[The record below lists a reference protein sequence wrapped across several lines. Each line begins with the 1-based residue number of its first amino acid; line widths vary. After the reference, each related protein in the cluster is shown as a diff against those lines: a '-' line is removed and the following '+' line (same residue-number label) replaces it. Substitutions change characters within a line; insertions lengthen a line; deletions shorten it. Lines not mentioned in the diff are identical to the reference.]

1 MNIIYRDIFR
11 AIHEGKWLAIEY
23 RNKDEKITRYWMGIG
38 DIDIKNKRMSG
49 DGLHTGEYKL
59 CELKPHIDRILSA
72 KVVEGSYYPV
82 NEKLVNDIYINP
94 HKYKFIFDNIVNLK
108 ILNYLEMC
116 NRMDNVPYYSDFEL
130 IHYMDGD
137 SFNGENYPLSDMQF
151 KEIVKNFQYKTKN
164 DNHANRKLAMQQL
177 GMNVLS
183 INTKRGLYVLAY
195 RKLQLDVKRRAL
207 RPDDEIT
214 VCVEY
219 TINGEKE
226 SVRKFLDA
234 DDFELLKDFEKNQ
247 EKIKDCIAKSNSNI
261 SVDDMPYMIGLG
273 MDVVIDLH
281 SEYQAIL
288 DMYENNKVTIPIK
301 AFFGD
306 LLDRPRR
313 YKAYPITLIDKRIN
327 LDQLLAINNGMKNPV
342 TYIQ

>member
-1 MNIIYRDIFR
+1 
-11 AIHEGKWLAIEY
+11 
-23 RNKDEKITRYWMGIG
+23 
-38 DIDIKNKRMSG
+38 
-49 DGLHTGEYKL
+49 
-59 CELKPHIDRILSA
+59 
-72 KVVEGSYYPV
+72 
-82 NEKLVNDIYINP
+82 
-94 HKYKFIFDNIVNLK
+94 
-108 ILNYLEMC
+108 
-116 NRMDNVPYYSDFEL
+116 
-130 IHYMDGD
+130 
-137 SFNGENYPLSDMQF
+137 
-151 KEIVKNFQYKTKN
+151 
-164 DNHANRKLAMQQL
+164 
-177 GMNVLS
+177 MNVLS

-214 VCVEY
+214 ICVEY

-306 LLDRPRR
+306 LLNRPRR

-342 TYIQ
+342 TYIQGPPGTGKTSTIINTIITAFFNGKTVLFCSYNNHPINGVFDKLSNIL